1 MRTLLLWI
9 EQTGLGHVMRESG
22 PWTYAIVNVAHILGV
37 STLFGSVLVLDLR
50 LLGAWSRRIRIADL
64 STAVTPIAMIAFAI
78 ATVTGAA
85 LLATKA
91 TAYVDNPFL
100 LIKFPA
106 IALGMANAGVLN
118 LTPAWREV
126 GVRALSPGE
135 RRQLAIM
142 GGISLVSWLTAV
154 TAGRMIG
161 YW

>member
-1 MRTLLLWI
+1 M
-9 EQTGLGHVMRESG
+9 MRESG

-50 LLGAWSRRIRIADL
+50 LLGVWSRRVRIADL
-64 STAVTPIAMIAFAI
+64 SAPVMAVAMPAFLVAI
-78 ATVTGAA
+78 VTGAA

-100 LIKFPA
+100 IIKFPA
-106 IALGMANAGVLN
+106 IALGMLNAGILN
-118 LTPAWREV
+118 MTPAWREI
-126 GVRALSPGE
+126 GVRALRPGE
-135 RRQLAIM
+135 RRQLAVM

>member
-1 MRTLLLWI
+1 MRDLLTWI
-9 EQTGLGHVMRESG
+9 EQTGLGHIMRESG
-22 PWTYAIVNVAHILGV
+22 PWTYAIVNVAHILAV

-64 STAVTPIAMIAFAI
+64 STAVTPIAITAFALAI
-78 ATVTGAA
+78 VTGAA

-106 IALGMANAGVLN
+106 IAVGMLNAGILN
-118 LTPAWREV
+118 VTPAWREV
-126 GVRALSPGE
+126 SVRGLRPGE

-142 GGISLVSWLTAV
+142 GGVSLVSWVTAV